1 MRERLIGNRVS
12 SDSEWPY
19 YVGFWNGRGLE
30 IWGAGG
36 GKCHPAGALLG
47 RVFFESDS
55 GEREFK
61 MAENGVSLVKINLR
75 LMKTL

>member
-1 MRERLIGNRVS
+1 MGAAWKSGER
-12 SDSEWPY
+12 
-19 YVGFWNGRGLE
+19 VGKNVIRL
-30 IWGAGG
+30 
-36 GKCHPAGALLG
+36 GALLG
-47 RVFFESDS
+47 RVFFESDP